1 MRLTAMLRVSESIR
15 YSSLLFLAVFA
26 IVPFIWVISAALAGD
41 ASSIWN
47 FPQALWPVDPSFM
60 WFKRVMDEI
69 PLQHYLFNSLLMSL
83 ATTLFVLLLTI
94 PCAYALV
101 FLDFRWRNALFIIFA
116 ISIMLPSELALVPNF
131 LTFSRLGLLD
141 SYAAAVLPNIASAFG
156 VVFMRQAFQDLPRET
171 LDAARVDGAGEWR
184 VLTAVAM
191 PMVKPMM
198 ATLAVFSFV
207 LAWNDYLW
215 PAVVLKTRLKMPIS
229 VAIYNDLTGPFAT
242 STSMLFAAL
251 VLAILPVLI
260 LFIIC
265 QKYFLSAPSGDIE

>member
-1 MRLTAMLRVSESIR
+1 
-15 YSSLLFLAVFA
+15 
-26 IVPFIWVISAALAGD
+26 
-41 ASSIWN
+41 
-47 FPQALWPVDPSFM
+47 M

-69 PLQHYLFNSLLMSL
+69 PLPHYIFNSLLMSL
-83 ATTLFVLLLTI
+83 STTLFVLLLSI

-101 FLDFRWRNALFIIFA
+101 FLDFRWRNGLFILFA
-116 ISIMLPSELALVPNF
+116 MSIMLPSELALVPNF

-141 SYAAAVLPNIASAFG
+141 SYAAAVLPNMASAFG

-198 ATLAVFSFV
+198 STLAVFSFV

-242 STSMLFAAL
+242 STSMVFAAL

-260 LFIIC
+260 LFIFC
-265 QKYFLSAPSGDIE
+265 QKYFLSAAASDIE